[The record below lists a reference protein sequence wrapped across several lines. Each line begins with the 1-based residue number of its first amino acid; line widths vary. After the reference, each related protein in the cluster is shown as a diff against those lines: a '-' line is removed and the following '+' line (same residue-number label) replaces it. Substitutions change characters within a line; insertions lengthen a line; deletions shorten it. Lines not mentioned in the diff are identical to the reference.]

1 MTASSVEIGADL
13 RRILLT
19 ARTNPERW
27 GRPKGITQDQAAH
40 GAGISAV
47 LYRNLENGYTTTTK
61 VPTLVSI
68 CEYLAIP
75 PEFLE
80 EFGYRSVAEELRI
93 RIQLG
98 NKVILDLDRLSK
110 LTPDEQQA
118 LQVILDKL
126 ASAPARLKGAA

>member
-75 PEFLE
+75 PEDLDQ
-80 EFGYRSVAEELRI
+80 FGYKSVAEGLRI

-98 NKVILDLDRLSK
+98 NKVILDLDRLAQ

-126 ASAPARLKGAA
+126 AEVPVRLRGAA